1 MPCSRAAAQAVTA
14 NSGEQYQRPTSGL
27 EATFLSTLAGFEWQ
41 RATPL
46 PNPAIG
52 LGEAQMASVTVVS
65 HLTPEEQASRLQA
78 FAREQGAEIQTADA
92 LVICRNLQ
100 LHVPTPSNVASR
112 RVQEDLVA
120 RGIRVSRTLACEAV
134 ARLCGGENWMRVRQ
148 QMLALAARQAQ
159 EHGVQCY
166 CVHFL
171 REDGVTSDPVL
182 KLSYSELTD
191 VILRRVQ
198 DLWPT
203 DVAPALCTV
212 AAGKKAV
219 TLELEHSTAP
229 WLSVRVWSFIS
240 SPRHSET
247 DLPPLQ
253 ELPADGVAAM
263 LEKLERALEYTHPG
277 TLVIGTTRSARLGP
291 DFVFAPVVTFPGTG
305 VRRALT
311 SALDTYFWLGSC
323 ENEFS
328 QRPDGSFFIRTS
340 EGEMLLEPR
349 WRSEESGNTA
359 DAAMSSQELQA
370 ILNRTARL
378 RRVTGLKM
386 VDFLGRHIG
395 GKGGGEPGD
404 SQQLNL
410 EPLLEAME
418 AKVLTACDLAGR
430 AGLPLNTVLG
440 VLRYGYAQV
449 EDVPKLAGA
458 VGISDP
464 NSLLPKEEVNQL
476 GLRIQSGDSF
486 LRVLKDTHM
495 WRLVYGDGLKGAE
508 EEAVAGIADSLK
520 EYVELIQ
527 FEASIL
533 KGQVK
538 VDDLRVLEPL
548 DKGRIAGYVQEHLD
562 ELDAMGVGVL
572 VARNVR
578 FMRTAGEF
586 AHMNNMP
593 LNQSTVFFEK
603 VSHLQ
608 KPTTFA

>member
-1 MPCSRAAAQAVTA
+1 
-14 NSGEQYQRPTSGL
+14 
-27 EATFLSTLAGFEWQ
+27 
-41 RATPL
+41 
-46 PNPAIG
+46 
-52 LGEAQMASVTVVS
+52 MASVTVVS

-78 FAREQGAEIQTADA
+78 FAREQGAEVQTADA

-112 RVQEDLVA
+112 RVQEDLGA

-182 KLSYSELTD
+182 KLSFSELAD

-198 DLWPT
+198 ELWPT
-203 DVAPALCTV
+203 EVAPALCTV
-212 AAGKKAV
+212 AAGKRAV

-240 SPRHSET
+240 SPQHSET
-247 DLPPLQ
+247 DLPPLE
-253 ELPADGVAAM
+253 ELPPDGVVAM
-263 LEKLERALEYTHPG
+263 LQKLERAVEYTHPG
-277 TLVIGTTRSARLGP
+277 TLVIGTTRSTRLGP
-291 DFVFAPVVTFPGTG
+291 DFVFAPSVVFPGTG
-305 VRRALT
+305 VRRALV
-311 SALDTYFWLGSC
+311 SSLDTYFWLGSC

-328 QRPDGSFFIRTS
+328 QLPDGSFSIKTS

-349 WRSEESGNTA
+349 WRSEESGDTEA
-359 DAAMSSQELQA
+359 AAMSSQEFQA

-378 RRVTGLKM
+378 HRVTGLKM

-395 GKGGGEPGD
+395 GKGGDDGD
-404 SQQLNL
+404 SQQMNL

-418 AKVLTACDLAGR
+418 AKALTALDLATQ
-430 AGLPLNTVLG
+430 AGLPLNAVLG

-449 EDVPKLAGA
+449 DVVPKLAAA

-464 NSLLPKEEVNQL
+464 NALLPKEEGDQL
-476 GLRIQSGDSF
+476 A
-486 LRVLKDTHM
+486 LRVESGESFVRALKETHM
-495 WRLVYGDGLKGAE
+495 WRMVFGEGLQDQE
-508 EEAVAGIADSLK
+508 EEVAGIADALK
-520 EYVELIQ
+520 EWVELLQ
-527 FEASIL
+527 FETSIFR
-533 KGQVK
+533 GEVK
-538 VDDLRVLEPL
+538 TYDDRVLEPI
-548 DKGRIAGYVQEHLD
+548 DESRIAAHVQEHLD
-562 ELDAMGVGVL
+562 ELAAMGVGVL

-603 VSHLQ
+603 VSNLR
-608 KPTTFA
+608 KPATTT